1 MGRKP
6 RSAYSTG
13 LLLALTCYGLWGAF
27 PIYFELLLP
36 AGPLEVLGNRIVW
49 TSVFLAIVA
58 TARKLWPSVRH
69 QWARPRVKWLLALAA
84 LAVSTNWGVYIWAV
98 QNSHVVEASLGY
110 FINPLVSVLFGVVLL
125 GEKLRRLQWIAVVLA
140 ALAVAELTVAYGRP
154 PWIGIIL
161 AMSFAIYSL
170 IRKKAAVP
178 AVEAL
183 TIETSY
189 LFPFALGFLIWLQV
203 VGQAVLFHES
213 AANTVLLLLA
223 GVVTAVPLLA
233 FGGAINRLPLSTIG
247 LLQYITPVIQFILGV
262 TFFHEEMSTSRW
274 IGFAIV
280 WAALVL
286 MSIDAIRTARDPNWV
301 GGQQVSLQAGE
312 EGRF

>member
-1 MGRKP
+1 M
-6 RSAYSTG
+6 
-13 LLLALTCYGLWGAF
+13 WGVF
-27 PIYFELLLP
+27 PSYFELLLP

-49 TSVFLAIVA
+49 TLVFLAVVV
-58 TARKLWPSVRH
+58 TARKLWPSVR
-69 QWARPRVKWLLALAA
+69 QQLARPKVKWLLALAA
-84 LAVSTNWGVYIWAV
+84 IAVSLNWGVYIWAV
-98 QNSHVVEASLGY
+98 QNNHVVEASLGY

-125 GEKLRRLQWIAVVLA
+125 GERLRRLQWWAVALA

-178 AVEAL
+178 PVEAL

-189 LFPFALGFLIWLQV
+189 LFPFALAVLIWLQMIGHAV
-203 VGQAVLFHES
+203 MFHDSVG
-213 AANTVLLLLA
+213 NTVLLMLA

-247 LLQYITPVIQFILGV
+247 LMQYITPVIQFVLGV
-262 TFFHEEMSTSRW
+262 TLFHEEMSTGRW

-301 GGQQVSLQAGE
+301 GGQQVSLQAE
-312 EGRF
+312 EEAGI

>member
-1 MGRKP
+1 
-6 RSAYSTG
+6 
-13 LLLALTCYGLWGAF
+13 
-27 PIYFELLLP
+27 
-36 AGPLEVLGNRIVW
+36 
-49 TSVFLAIVA
+49 
-58 TARKLWPSVRH
+58 
-69 QWARPRVKWLLALAA
+69 
-84 LAVSTNWGVYIWAV
+84 
-98 QNSHVVEASLGY
+98 
-110 FINPLVSVLFGVVLL
+110 L
-125 GEKLRRLQWIAVVLA
+125 GERLRRLQWWAVALA

-178 AVEAL
+178 PVEAL

-189 LFPFALGFLIWLQV
+189 LFPFALAVLIWLQMIGHAV
-203 VGQAVLFHES
+203 MFHDSVG
-213 AANTVLLLLA
+213 NTVLLMLA

-247 LLQYITPVIQFILGV
+247 LMQYITPVIQFVLGV
-262 TFFHEEMSTSRW
+262 TLFHEEMSTGRW

-301 GGQQVSLQAGE
+301 GGQQVSLQAE
-312 EGRF
+312 EEAGI

>member
-1 MGRKP
+1 M
-6 RSAYSTG
+6 
-13 LLLALTCYGLWGAF
+13 WGVF

-49 TSVFLAIVA
+49 TLVFLAVVV
-58 TARKLWPSVRH
+58 TARKLWPSVR
-69 QWARPRVKWLLALAA
+69 QQLARPKVKWLLALAA
-84 LAVSTNWGVYIWAV
+84 LAVSINWGVYIWAV
-98 QNSHVVEASLGY
+98 QNNHVVEASLGY
-110 FINPLVSVLFGVVLL
+110 FINPLVSVVFGVVLL
-125 GEKLRRLQWIAVVLA
+125 GEKLRRLQWMAVGLA
-140 ALAVAELTVAYGRP
+140 FLAVAELTLAYGRP

-161 AMSFAIYSL
+161 AMSFAIYGL

-189 LFPFALGFLIWLQV
+189 LFPFAIVALIWLQSI
-203 VGQAVLFHES
+203 GQAVMFHDS
-213 AANTVLLLLA
+213 VGNTVLLMLA

-247 LLQYITPVIQFILGV
+247 LLQYITPVIQFVLGV
-262 TFFHEEMSTSRW
+262 TYFHEQMSTSRW

-301 GGQQVSLQAGE
+301 GGQQVSLQAE
-312 EGRF
+312 EEAGL

>member
-1 MGRKP
+1 MGRQP

-13 LLLALTCYGLWGAF
+13 LLLALACYGMWGVF

-49 TSVFLAIVA
+49 TLVFLAVVV
-58 TARKLWPSVRH
+58 TVRKLWPSVR
-69 QWARPRVKWLLALAA
+69 QQLARPKVKWLLALAA
-84 LAVSTNWGVYIWAV
+84 IAVSVNWGVYIWAV
-98 QNSHVVEASLGY
+98 QNNHVVEASLGY

-125 GEKLRRLQWIAVVLA
+125 GERLRRLQWWAVALA

-178 AVEAL
+178 PVEAL

-189 LFPFALGFLIWLQV
+189 LFPFALAVLIWLQMIGHAV
-203 VGQAVLFHES
+203 MFHDSVG
-213 AANTVLLLLA
+213 NTVLLMLA

-247 LLQYITPVIQFILGV
+247 LMQYITPVIQFVLGV
-262 TFFHEEMSTSRW
+262 TLFHEEMSTGRW

-301 GGQQVSLQAGE
+301 GGQQVSLQAE
-312 EGRF
+312 EEAGL